1 MAVSGL
7 EIAKVASLRR
17 KGPSRFPPAPTLV
30 SRSMSKSM
38 WYKVVADISY
48 TANATDATT
57 EVGRPFKAV
66 PPAGMVGKVG

>member
-1 MAVSGL
+1 
-7 EIAKVASLRR
+7 
-17 KGPSRFPPAPTLV
+17 
-30 SRSMSKSM
+30 M

-57 EVGRPFKAV
+57 AVGRLFKAV